1 MEVPVMLSFGNAGG
15 LRNFQ
20 LHEVQSTALL
30 DDVLDQCGPE
40 NWRSNMSSLTVKIS
54 ATKSGGFDKFS
65 LRNSVSLVLRVMK
78 TEKEKFWK
86 ELNMS
91 PLLKTKNLPIH
102 PFSSS
107 RSLSQRWKIFT
118 H

>member
-30 DDVLDQCGPE
+30 DDVLDQCGPA

-65 LRNSVSLVLRVMK
+65 LRNSVSLVISRGK
-78 TEKEKFWK
+78 YSSTF
-86 ELNMS
+86 
-91 PLLKTKNLPIH
+91 PYCLPY
-102 PFSSS
+102 
-107 RSLSQRWKIFT
+107 LSFCHIQYPSMIFARNFK
-118 H
+118 

>member
-40 NWRSNMSSLTVKIS
+40 NWRSNMSSLTVTIS
-54 ATKSGGFDKFS
+54 ATKSGGIAELSKLEDGF
-65 LRNSVSLVLRVMK
+65 LV
-78 TEKEKFWK
+78 FN
-86 ELNMS
+86 LN
-91 PLLKTKNLPIH
+91 LKGDFQTQKYVKCGTPGMFPH
-102 PFSSS
+102 
-107 RSLSQRWKIFT
+107 WE
-118 H
+118 HHYE

>member
-40 NWRSNMSSLTVKIS
+40 NWRSNMDTYMDATSRVPRKLLTPY
-54 ATKSGGFDKFS
+54 FD
-65 LRNSVSLVLRVMK
+65 
-78 TEKEKFWK
+78 
-86 ELNMS
+86 
-91 PLLKTKNLPIH
+91 LL
-102 PFSSS
+102 
-107 RSLSQRWKIFT
+107 
-118 H
+118 